1 MPIEQ
6 MNISLSPQMARFIRG
21 KVKKGEYTNASEV
34 MRDAV
39 RRMQEADAA
48 RKERLLLSDFESVL
62 TKAEREGIGDGVR
75 RGIEDIEARRF
86 EEYDAKGLRDLAK
99 ELVAASVKKRASRP
113 KSR

>member
-21 KVKKGEYTNASEV
+21 KVKKGQYTNASEV

-39 RRMQEADAA
+39 RRMQEADAS
-48 RKERLLLSDFESVL
+48 RTERLLLSDFESGL
-62 TKAEREGIGDGVR
+62 TKAERKSIGDGVR
-75 RGIEDIEARRF
+75 QGIADIDARRY
-86 EEYDAKGLRDLAK
+86 EEYDTTGLRGLAK

-113 KSR
+113 NGR